1 MNTPAETPMTD
12 DPKSDDEVES
22 GTDDALTT
30 DISETDDEG
39 TTVRE
44 AEVDPDDLTE
54 IEPEGGDKS

>member
-12 DPKSDDEVES
+12 DPKSDDEGES

-30 DISETDDEG
+30 DVSETDDEG

-54 IEPEGGDKS
+54 IEPEGDDKS